1 MRAEIH
7 IGELIKLEME
17 RQGRKPSWLAKELNY
32 TRYNVYKIFARRYID
47 TETLL
52 HISQLLGVDFFAVYT
67 NYLQLNLLPLK
78 NV

>member
-1 MRAEIH
+1 MKAEIH
-7 IGELIKLEME
+7 IGQLIKQEME
-17 RQGRKPSWLAKELNY
+17 RQGRKPSWLAKELHY

-67 NYLQLNLLPLK
+67 NYLQLNLPSLK
-78 NV
+78 TV

>member
-1 MRAEIH
+1 MKAEIH
-7 IGELIKLEME
+7 IGQLIKQEMV

-52 HISQLLGVDFFAVYT
+52 RISQLLGVDFFAVYSSH
-67 NYLQLNLLPLK
+67 LASHSSSL
-78 NV
+78 

>member
-67 NYLQLNLLPLK
+67 NYLQLNLPSLK